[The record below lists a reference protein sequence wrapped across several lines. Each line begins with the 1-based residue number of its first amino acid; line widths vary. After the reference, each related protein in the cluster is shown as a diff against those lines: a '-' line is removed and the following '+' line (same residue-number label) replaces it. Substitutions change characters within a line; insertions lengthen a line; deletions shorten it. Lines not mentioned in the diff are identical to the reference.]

1 MQFPQ
6 PHRLQ
11 GSTRWRLS
19 EILAFEAAQ
28 IGEPAPTVKLE
39 AERYLQDKQ
48 VAERFGVS
56 RGTVWRW
63 CREVLP

>member
-1 MQFPQ
+1 MNFPQ

-28 IGEPAPTVKLE
+28 TGEPVPKIE
-39 AERYLQDKQ
+39 KEDDRFLQDTQ
-48 VAERFGVS
+48 VAKRFGVA

-63 CREVLP
+63 AREVTR